1 MTAPTTTRPTSPRPA
16 GRLTSP
22 DTRPG
27 ATRPGRAPAPGARP
41 GTAAPPAAGRGLAA
55 KALLVFLVCG
65 ALAAATL
72 GTVVLSARSSSEG
85 VRTYEEQD
93 GALRT
98 ALADAKADFYAYDD
112 QLNMWA
118 LLAATSPEETA
129 LLQDTAAQAT
139 AADDA
144 LQADLA
150 AAAALASTPELQQD
164 VEALEAAVVGF
175 REFGEQ
181 VAAAL
186 AAGDVETAARVQTV
200 DNADVSNE
208 VMLRLDEATENA
220 KAAAAESLDRVR
232 AEQAR
237 VMLFAV
243 GAGVLIVALLV
254 GIYLVLV
261 RAVIRPLRGVAGV
274 LSAVADGDLTRTVE
288 VRSGDEVGQ
297 MAAALNRAVASVRRT
312 VADVVE
318 AADGLAKNAD
328 TTRSVARQFAV
339 GAEGAASRAGE
350 VAEAS
355 QEVLTG
361 VHTVAAGA
369 DQMAASI
376 QEIATSTHQAAQV
389 AGSAVETVR
398 RSSRIMTGLGDSS
411 REVGDVVKVITSIAA
426 QTNLLAL
433 NATIE
438 AARAGAAGRG
448 FAVVANE
455 VKDLAQETAR
465 ATEDIARRI
474 SAIQEDANA
483 TVVAIGE
490 VETVIGQIS
499 GYTTMIA
506 AAVEE
511 QSSTTAEMGRSVTA
525 AAQATGEIHEG
536 ITAVA
541 HAVAGTAEA
550 VAATEQS
557 AGEVARMSAEL
568 RATVGG
574 FTL

>member
-1 MTAPTTTRPTSPRPA
+1 MTAPTATRPTTPAGRPTSPDAVRP
-16 GRLTSP
+16 S
-22 DTRPG
+22 
-27 ATRPGRAPAPGARP
+27 ATRPGRAPVPGDRP
-41 GTAAPPAAGRGLAA
+41 GSAATPAAGRSLAV

-98 ALADAKADFYAYDD
+98 VLADAKADFYAYDD

-118 LLAATSPEETA
+118 LLAATSPDETT

-139 AADDA
+139 AAGDA

-150 AAAALASTPELQQD
+150 AAAALASTPRLQQD
-164 VEALEAAVVGF
+164 VEALEAAVAGF
-175 REFGEQ
+175 GEFGEQ

-186 AAGDVETAARVQTV
+186 ATGDVETAARVQTV

-208 VMLRLDEATENA
+208 VMLRLDEATVNA

-232 AEQAR
+232 AEQGR

-254 GIYLVLV
+254 GIYVVLV

-297 MAAALNRAVASVRRT
+297 MASALNRAVTSVRRT

-318 AADGLAKNAD
+318 AADGLAANAD

-339 GAEGAASRAGE
+339 SAEGAASRAGE

-369 DQMAASI
+369 EQMAASI

-389 AGSAVETVR
+389 ADSAVETVR

-490 VETVIGQIS
+490 VETVIRQIS

-525 AAQATGEIHEG
+525 AAQATGEIHES
-536 ITAVA
+536 ITVVA
-541 HAVAGTAEA
+541 QAVAGTAEA
-550 VAATEQS
+550 VSATEQS